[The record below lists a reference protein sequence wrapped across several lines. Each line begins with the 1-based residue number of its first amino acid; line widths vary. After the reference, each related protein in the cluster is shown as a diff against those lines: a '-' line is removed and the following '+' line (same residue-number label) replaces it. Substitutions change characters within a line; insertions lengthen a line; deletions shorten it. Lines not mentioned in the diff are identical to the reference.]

1 MGPGERSLLVLVVD
15 DEPAMVGAVSA
26 LVGRA
31 GHRVVTAYDGN
42 TALRRFSE
50 ERPDLVLLDLAMP
63 GLDGVEVCRAIRR
76 MSQTPIIVLTGEAD
90 ERAKVEALDTGADD
104 YVVKPFGK
112 QELLARIRAVMRRR
126 GNEAEPHGVG
136 ELRWGAIVLDR
147 GRHTAAVSGEEIILT
162 RTEYSLLA
170 SLVAAAGHVVSHST
184 LLSAGWPGRTQS
196 RSAVAQAP
204 PRPPA
209 LEARGS
215 RRAGPGLGPRRRLPP
230 RRGRLVGRTNSSLRR
245 WIAADT
251 TLAGRRRATAPD
263 AARLPRAI
271 SASPGISEPALPAE
285 RRAGRSRNDGRL
297 SGRAGLGG
305 SRNSTR
311 KPSVPVEKIYSAT
324 FARDGATSQA
334 TTRTAKAMKAAATI
348 SRLLRLNHG
357 TPRPARVR
365 KSTGRPDQNQ

>member
-1 MGPGERSLLVLVVD
+1 MSGGTEVKGMGPGERSLLVLVVD

-147 GRHTAAVSGEEIILT
+147 GRHTAAVSGEEITLT

-170 SLVAAAGHVVSHST
+170 ALVAAAGHVVSHST
-184 LLSAGWPGRTQS
+184 LLTAGWQRVRRRPALAVRATTAGS
-196 RSAVAQAP
+196 WLLVLPVVLALAVAAGIG
-204 PRPPA
+204 A
-209 LEARGS
+209 L
-215 RRAGPGLGPRRRLPP
+215 LG
-230 RRGRLVGRTNSSLRR
+230 
-245 WIAADT
+245 
-251 TLAGRRRATAPD
+251 
-263 AARLPRAI
+263 
-271 SASPGISEPALPAE
+271 ALI
-285 RRAGRSRNDGRL
+285 
-297 SGRAGLGG
+297 
-305 SRNSTR
+305 
-311 KPSVPVEKIYSAT
+311 V
-324 FARDGATSQA
+324 
-334 TTRTAKAMKAAATI
+334 
-348 SRLLRLNHG
+348 
-357 TPRPARVR
+357 RV
-365 KSTGRPDQNQ
+365 